1 MRLPLVRVG
10 NSLCLRM
17 PKPVLASLR
26 LKEGDGLFL
35 SMNEGRLMLSRDPQ
49 EPKVRVFMSRLR
61 PMLGKEVLLVYL
73 FGSFLTPKWRPEKSD
88 IDLYVVVRNDPAV
101 MKVVD
106 LSSRLDIEAGPPPL
120 GPIVL
125 PLRKVDW
132 TWFED
137 EVMEGVP
144 LYVDLRVFPRG
155 VPPPEYLQEIEAE
168 QAEAET

>member
-17 PKPVLASLR
+17 PRPVLASLK

-35 SMNEGRLMLSRDPQ
+35 SAEENRLVLSRDPR
-49 EPKVRVFMSRLR
+49 EPKVKAFMNLLR
-61 PMLGKEVLLVYL
+61 PMLGREIFLVYL

-106 LSSRLDIEAGPPPL
+106 LASRLDVEAGPPPL
-120 GPIVL
+120 GPVVL

-137 EVMEGVP
+137 EVMDGIP
-144 LYVDLRVFPRG
+144 LYVDPRAFPRG
-155 VPPPEYLQEIEAE
+155 VPPQEYLREVEAE
-168 QAEAET
+168 QVEAET